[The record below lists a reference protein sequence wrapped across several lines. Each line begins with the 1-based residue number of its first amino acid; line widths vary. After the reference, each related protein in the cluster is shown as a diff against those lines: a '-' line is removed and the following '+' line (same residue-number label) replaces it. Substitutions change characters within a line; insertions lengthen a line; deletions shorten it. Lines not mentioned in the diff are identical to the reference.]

1 MSLEQIEIFE
11 DDFDLFVLLN
21 NSNKVEY
28 LYDIDKLGT
37 RGAMLKQIAK
47 YQKVQE
53 EELKLAHVEDIIIGE
68 HRICITKYDDVIAF
82 NSDNLSLINSFIKRI
97 WMEGHI
103 LLREKEVLKTTL
115 DNYRYFKAFQIIKLH
130 MPICEN

>member
-53 EELKLAHVEDIIIGE
+53 EELKLAQVEDIIIGE

-82 NSDNLSLINSFIKRI
+82 NSDILVSRDSFLVCASPVASPASKRLGDACPVI
-97 WMEGHI
+97 GS
-103 LLREKEVLKTTL
+103 
-115 DNYRYFKAFQIIKLH
+115 
-130 MPICEN
+130 

>member
-37 RGAMLKQIAK
+37 RGAMLKQIAT

-53 EELKLAHVEDIIIGE
+53 EELKLAQVEDIIIGE

-82 NSDNLSLINSFIKRI
+82 NSDNLSLINSFARRI
-97 WMEGHI
+97 WLEGHI
-103 LLREKEVLKTTL
+103 LLRDKEVLKTTL